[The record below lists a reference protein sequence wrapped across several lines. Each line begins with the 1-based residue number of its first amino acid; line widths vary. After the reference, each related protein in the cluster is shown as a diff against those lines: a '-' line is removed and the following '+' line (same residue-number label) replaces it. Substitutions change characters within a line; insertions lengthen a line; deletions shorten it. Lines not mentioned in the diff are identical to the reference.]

1 MDLSATSQPET
12 SLSATPL
19 AASMAA
25 MAAPVPAA
33 EPDEAAA
40 ATGITAAE
48 RVLASELQAR
58 GHSQDDALAMMVS
71 SVVRMVQ
78 AGKARSSRWKA
89 S

>member
-1 MDLSATSQPET
+1 MVTSLD
-12 SLSATPL
+12 LSATPL

-25 MAAPVPAA
+25 IAAPLPAL
-33 EPDEAAA
+33 EPARAEAAPRV
-40 ATGITAAE
+40 TAAE

-58 GHSQDDALAMMVS
+58 GHSHDDALAMMAS
-71 SVVRMVQ
+71 SMVRMVQ

>member
-1 MDLSATSQPET
+1 MDLSATSLPET

-25 MAAPVPAA
+25 MAAPLPAA
-33 EPDEAAA
+33 EPDEAAGS
-40 ATGITAAE
+40 GITAAE